1 MGFGGAEQKSCLGL
15 AEIASSV
22 FLGLLNDGNARWIQ
36 DFMFLFLM
44 LIKVTKKQGK
54 FKIFLHDPRD
64 EKILL
69 RSCASWEVQMQKK
82 KMPQKKKFFINNSAE
97 ALRLR
102 RNIRVYWNC
111 LYLLEGFQCVEEA
124 FQNLWKSCLS
134 FGDCLKG
141 SENSSKGWLHN
152 LVKRGEL
159 QMDASQAVNEWK
171 CYIIFHWLKM
181 P

>member
-1 MGFGGAEQKSCLGL
+1 
-15 AEIASSV
+15 
-22 FLGLLNDGNARWIQ
+22 
-36 DFMFLFLM
+36 MFLFLM

-102 RNIRVYWNC
+102 RNIRVY
-111 LYLLEGFQCVEEA
+111 
-124 FQNLWKSCLS
+124 
-134 FGDCLKG
+134 
-141 SENSSKGWLHN
+141 
-152 LVKRGEL
+152 
-159 QMDASQAVNEWK
+159 
-171 CYIIFHWLKM
+171 
-181 P
+181 